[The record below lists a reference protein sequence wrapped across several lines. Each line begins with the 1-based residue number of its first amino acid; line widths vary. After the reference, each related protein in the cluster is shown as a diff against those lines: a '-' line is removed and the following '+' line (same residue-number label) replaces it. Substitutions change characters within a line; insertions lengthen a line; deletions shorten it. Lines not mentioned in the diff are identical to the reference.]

1 MSNPKVRHTLTL
13 DPDAVRQ
20 AHCLRRDRSLSAFVN
35 DALLAYSAEQERAI
49 YEAAP
54 LTVAEQAW
62 TRSAAAGFVGDDDD
76 DWDALFPV
84 EDS

>member
-62 TRSAAAGFVGDDDD
+62 TRSAAASFVGDDDD